1 MMVEVMEKTNHSFI
15 LVGIIAL
22 NLLNLLDAHY
32 TYTGVT
38 EGYLEELNPIMD
50 YLLVLGSVEFFA
62 CKLLLVLLATVFL
75 YIRRSHR
82 LARLV
87 IWSGCVLYSAIG
99 CLHYFHLFNLS

>member
-1 MMVEVMEKTNHSFI
+1 MEKTNHSFI

-75 YIRRSHR
+75 YIRRSVY
-82 LARLV
+82 LLTNK
-87 IWSGCVLYSAIG
+87 IINISI
-99 CLHYFHLFNLS
+99 FNNFRNF

>member
-1 MMVEVMEKTNHSFI
+1 MMVEVMEKTNYSFV

-22 NLLNLLDAHY
+22 NLLNLLDAYY

-50 YLLVLGSVEFFA
+50 FLLVLGPVEFFS
-62 CKLLLVLLATVFL
+62 CKLSLVFLATVFL
-75 YIRRSHR
+75 YIRRDHR
-82 LARLV
+82 LARIV
-87 IWSGCVLYSAIG
+87 VWCGCVLYSAIA